1 MPTGD
6 PSFQSGESDDKFA
19 VGWQRLTREEFLEA
33 ISEAVLDRVPRQELE
48 QLEKSGPPARLAS
61 RVAG

>member
-1 MPTGD
+1 MLTGD
-6 PSFQSGESDDKFA
+6 PSFQSGESDDRFA

-48 QLEKSGPPARLAS
+48 QLEKSDRLRDS
-61 RVAG
+61 HPE